1 MSPKGLRSPPHGHTT
16 CEVLCSNA
24 AKRYLALVTGVPY
37 RMMNPPRPIPASSMN
52 EASDLRRALAACRK
66 SFLSTAFFSLF
77 VNILML
83 VPAIYMLAI
92 YDRVLMS
99 GSESTLMMLSLIT
112 VFLFLVLGGLEWIR
126 TRVLVATSARLDEQL
141 GDRVFDAIFAQ
152 SLSSSGAVSTAQPLN
167 DLVQIRQFLSGPGLL
182 AFFDAPWIPIY
193 IGLMFFFH
201 LYFGVVAVVSM
212 LILTGLTIWNDVA
225 TRKDLEEANRES
237 IEATQFAHR
246 NLRNAEVVEAMGML
260 PSLRGRW
267 QTRQTKVLSL
277 QSQASTKAGLINA
290 LSRTYRLTIQSL
302 VLGLGAYLAIHR
314 EITPGLVISGSIL
327 LGRALAPLDQMIAGW
342 RGFLGAREAYRRLDT
357 LLNLIPERELRM
369 ALPPLRGQIMLD
381 GLVITAPGRTEPILN
396 GITMTIEPGTTVALI
411 GPSAAGKST
420 LARAMLGLYPPARG
434 RACLDGADVHNW
446 DRTQLGESIGYLPQ
460 DVELLDGTVAE
471 NIARFGQ
478 IDEKRVWEAAQW
490 AGIHEMILTLPQA
503 YNTPL
508 VGGGAALSAGQQQRI
523 GIARA
528 IYGRPRVVVLDEP
541 NANLDTAGDNALMAT
556 IQQLQQDRCT
566 VVIVTHRMNV
576 LQVVEKIAM
585 VVAGKLV
592 MYDSR
597 DKVLAAMA
605 QSAQPTAQARPPGPP
620 PVGRAMQ
627 AVPGPKV

>member
-1 MSPKGLRSPPHGHTT
+1 
-16 CEVLCSNA
+16 
-24 AKRYLALVTGVPY
+24 
-37 RMMNPPRPIPASSMN
+37 MNPHRPIPTSALN
-52 EASDLRRALAACRK
+52 EPSDLRRALAACRQ
-66 SFLSTAFFSLF
+66 SFLTTAFFSLF

-99 GSESTLMMLSLIT
+99 GSESTLLMLSLIT

-141 GDRVFDAIFAQ
+141 SDRVFDAIFAQ

-260 PSLRGRW
+260 PRLRGRW
-267 QTRQTKVLSL
+267 QTKQAKVLSL

-302 VLGLGAYLAIHR
+302 VLGLGAYLAIHK

-357 LLNLIPERELRM
+357 LLRTIPERESRM
-369 ALPPLRGQIMLD
+369 ALPQLRGQIILE
-381 GLVITAPGRTEPILN
+381 GLVIAVPGRTEPILN
-396 GITMTIEPGTTVALI
+396 GVTMTIEPGTAVALI

-434 RACLDGADVHNW
+434 RVCLDGADVHNW

-471 NIARFGQ
+471 NIARFGS
-478 IDEKRVWEAAQW
+478 IDEQRVWEAAQW
-490 AGIHEMILTLPQA
+490 TGIHEMILGLPQA

-508 VGGGAALSAGQQQRI
+508 VGGGVALSAGQQQRI

-541 NANLDTAGDNALMAT
+541 NANLDTAGDNALMAM
-556 IQQLQQDRCT
+556 IQQLQQDGCT
-566 VVIVTHRMNV
+566 VVVVTHRMNV
-576 LQVVEKIAM
+576 LQVVDKIAT

-592 MYDSR
+592 MYESR

-605 QSAQPTAQARPPGPP
+605 QSAQTSAQSRPPGPP
-620 PVGRAMQ
+620 PAGRVMQ
-627 AVPGPKV
+627 AVPGPRV

>member
-1 MSPKGLRSPPHGHTT
+1 MTKPSRSTRQTPGT
-16 CEVLCSNA
+16 
-24 AKRYLALVTGVPY
+24 
-37 RMMNPPRPIPASSMN
+37 N
-52 EASDLRRALAACRK
+52 EPSDLRQALAACRR
-66 SFLSTAFFSLF
+66 SFLTTAFFSLF

-112 VFLFLVLGGLEWIR
+112 VFLFIVLGGLEWIR

-152 SLSSSGAVSTAQPLN
+152 SLGSSGAVSTAQPLN
-167 DLVQIRQFLSGPGLL
+167 DLLQIRQFLSGPGLL

-193 IGLMFFFH
+193 IGLMFLFH
-201 LYFGVVAVVSM
+201 LDFGIVAVGSM
-212 LILTGLTIWNDVA
+212 LVLVGLTLWNEVA

-237 IEATQFAHR
+237 IEATQFTQR

-260 PSLRGRW
+260 PRLRRRW
-267 QTRQTKVLSL
+267 QVRQSKVLAL

-302 VLGLGAYLAIHR
+302 VLGLGAYLAIHK

-327 LGRALAPLDQMIAGW
+327 LGRALAPIDQMIAGW
-342 RGFLGAREAYRRLDT
+342 RGFSGAREAYRRLDT
-357 LLNLIPERELRM
+357 LLRTIPERESRM
-369 ALPPLRGQIMLD
+369 ALPPLRGQIALE
-381 GLVITAPGRTEPILN
+381 GLVIAVPSRTEPILS

-471 NIARFGQ
+471 NIARFGS

-503 YNTPL
+503 YDTPL
-508 VGGGAALSAGQQQRI
+508 IGGGVTLSAGQQQRI

-541 NANLDTAGDNALMAT
+541 NANLDMAGDNALMET
-556 IQQLQQDRCT
+556 IRQLQQDGST
-566 VVIVTHRMNV
+566 VVVVTHRMNL
-576 LQVVEKIAM
+576 LQVVQKIAM
-585 VVAGKLV
+585 IVSGKLV
-592 MYDSR
+592 MYGPR
-597 DKVLAAMA
+597 DEVLAAMA
-605 QSAQPTAQARPPGPP
+605 KAQGPQGSGGSP
-620 PVGRAMQ
+620 K
-627 AVPGPKV
+627 AVS

>member
-1 MSPKGLRSPPHGHTT
+1 
-16 CEVLCSNA
+16 
-24 AKRYLALVTGVPY
+24 
-37 RMMNPPRPIPASSMN
+37 MMNPHKPTPTSSLH
-52 EASDLRRALAACRK
+52 EASDLRRALAACRQ
-66 SFLSTAFFSLF
+66 SFLTTAFFSLF
-77 VNILML
+77 VNLLML

-260 PSLRGRW
+260 PRLRGRW

-277 QSQASTKAGLINA
+277 QSRASTKAGLINA

-302 VLGLGAYLAIHR
+302 VLGLGAYLAIHK

-357 LLNLIPERELRM
+357 LLNVIPEQEPRM
-369 ALPPLRGQIMLD
+369 MLPPLRGQIMLE
-381 GLVITAPGRTEPILN
+381 GLVIAVPGRTEPILN
-396 GITMTIEPGTTVALI
+396 GITLTIEPGTTVALI

-490 AGIHEMILTLPQA
+490 AGIHDMILNLPQA

-508 VGGGAALSAGQQQRI
+508 VGGGVALSAGQQQRI

-541 NANLDTAGDNALMAT
+541 NANLDMAGDNALMAT
-556 IQQLQQDRCT
+556 IQQLQQDGCT
-566 VVIVTHRMNV
+566 VVVVTHRMNV
-576 LQVVEKIAM
+576 LQVVQKIAM

-592 MYDSR
+592 MYGAR
-597 DKVLAAMA
+597 DEVLAAMA
-605 QSAQPTAQARPPGPP
+605 KAQGPQGSGGPP
-620 PVGRAMQ
+620 RAV
-627 AVPGPKV
+627 A